1 MAGVILIPS
10 ATRQAVIIQMISTMI
25 IIPVWTIWLQKATG
39 IPALLIGLIGAPLIF
54 FIVNAVCRKSEPAPE
69 IHALWDKFRQL

>member
-1 MAGVILIPS
+1 MKRNSLLF
-10 ATRQAVIIQMISTMI
+10 AT
-25 IIPVWTIWLQKATG
+25 
-39 IPALLIGLIGAPLIF
+39 ALLIGLIGAPLIF